1 MSEATDSFC
10 LCPYHQGELHYTVG
24 LPVEQRIFFRR
35 GHQPSPWTAQIDH
48 SALMRIEWLPTPQR
62 APGFRKLENIE

>member
-1 MSEATDSFC
+1 
-10 LCPYHQGELHYTVG
+10 